1 MTTSEWSALR
11 VGDHVLVHDVAG
23 ADSGA
28 VLGAS
33 VAVVDASVDPHMVGI
48 RVNGA
53 EVGSAVDFP
62 SRLRLHADPF
72 RAKASCM
79 WCSGTG

>member
-1 MTTSEWSALR
+1 MTISEWSALR

-23 ADSGA
+23 GDSPA
-28 VLGAS
+28 VREAS

-48 RVNGA
+48 RVEGH
-53 EVGSAVDFP
+53 EIGSPVDFP

-72 RAKASCM
+72 RANASCL
-79 WCSGTG
+79 WCSGSG